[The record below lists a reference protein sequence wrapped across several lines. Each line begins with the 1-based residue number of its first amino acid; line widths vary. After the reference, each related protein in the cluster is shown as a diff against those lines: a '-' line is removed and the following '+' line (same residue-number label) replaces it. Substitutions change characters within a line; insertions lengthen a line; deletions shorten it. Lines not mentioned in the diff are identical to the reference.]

1 MKLTVNRFPD
11 SGFLLILLCLLI
23 AGCSAAQVDPA
34 PSQRPA
40 DEQIV
45 EQSTQDLSCAYFYF
59 LWGSHA
65 EYKKNYDAA
74 IDAYQKALVCDP
86 TARYIKNKLP
96 ILLLNKGDISAAV
109 DLLQENI
116 TVDPYD
122 TPSRKLLAG
131 ILARQNRTEQAID
144 QYRTILS
151 YEPDNEPALLRLGI
165 LLEQSGSTE
174 EAETTLN
181 RLIEINPGAYFAY
194 LALARMSASPES
206 SEGHYGRAMKLNWSN
221 ELAYEVAQFY
231 MDQAEPGD
239 QENYEKAVT
248 LLREV
253 LEKDESQEQ
262 ARLMMVQSLLGL
274 DREEEAIVELSLIPR
289 FRNSPLQLSL
299 VLAKL
304 YVRLDNYDQA
314 IDHLKEI
321 LVYENDGASRYLLGI
336 LYSERQQFRDS
347 LAVLAEIEPR
357 QEEFEDAVIMRARLL
372 RELGEA
378 ESALQMLVDYTAD
391 APTQRPLFFVMAA
404 SLHQDSGSP
413 QKALAILDSAASVYP
428 ENEQIL
434 FEYALQLERAD
445 ELEAAIA
452 VMQKLIEIN
461 PDHAE
466 ALNFVGYSWADT
478 DRNLE
483 QAREYI
489 TRAMQLKPGNG
500 YIQDSLG
507 WVYFKLGDLEGA
519 RTELIQ
525 ALKLLP
531 EDPYLHEHLGD
542 VYRALKDN
550 KKALEAYRKA
560 LELFKE
566 QDQKV
571 QIQMKIDALGG

>member
-1 MKLTVNRFPD
+1 MKLIFGRFPERE
-11 SGFLLILLCLLI
+11 FLTILLCLLI
-23 AGCSAAQVDPA
+23 AGCSAAPVEPDPPQLGA
-34 PSQRPA
+34 G
-40 DEQIV
+40 EQMS
-45 EQSTQDLSCAYFYF
+45 EQSSQDLSCAYFYF

-65 EYKKNYDAA
+65 EYQKNYDAA

-86 TARYIKNKLP
+86 AARYIQNKLP
-96 ILLLNKGDISAAV
+96 ILLLNKGDVGAAV
-109 DLLQENI
+109 GLLQENI
-116 TVDPYD
+116 AFDPRD

-131 ILARQNRTEQAID
+131 ILARQNRTGQAID
-144 QYRTILS
+144 QYRAILS
-151 YEPDNEPALLRLGI
+151 YDPDNEPSLLRLGI

-231 MDQAEPGD
+231 MDQADQGD
-239 QENYEKAVT
+239 PANYEKAVT
-248 LLREV
+248 LLSEV

-262 ARLMMVQSLLGL
+262 ARLMMVQALLGL

-304 YVRLDNYDQA
+304 YVRLDNYEQA

-321 LVYENDGASRYLLGI
+321 LAYENDGAARFLLGI
-336 LYSERQQFRDS
+336 IYSEQQQFRDS
-347 LAVLAEIEPR
+347 LAVLEKIEPR

-391 APTQRPLFFVMAA
+391 AATQRPLFYVMAA
-404 SLHQDSGSP
+404 SLFQDSGRS
-413 QKALAILDSAASVYP
+413 QEALATLDSAASAYP
-428 ENEQIL
+428 QNEQIL

-445 ELEAAIA
+445 NLEEAIA
-452 VMQKLIEIN
+452 VMLKLIEIN

-519 RTELIQ
+519 RTELVQ
-525 ALKLLP
+525 ALELLP

-550 KKALEAYRKA
+550 EKALKAYRKA
-560 LELFKE
+560 LELFEE
-566 QDQKV
+566 QDKKM
-571 QIQMKIDALGG
+571 QIQKKIDALGG